1 MKVQARF
8 FALYRERVGQSTV
21 DFDLADGATVADL
34 VASVMHAY
42 PHLSPD
48 PARMVLAIN
57 REYADHNKPLRDGDE
72 AAFIPP
78 VSGGV

>member
-21 DFDLADGATVADL
+21 DFDLAEGATVADL
-34 VASVMHAY
+34 VASVMQAY
-42 PHLSPD
+42 PGLSPD
-48 PARMVLAIN
+48 PAKLVVAVN
-57 REYADHNKPLRDGDE
+57 REYAEHTEPLRDGDE